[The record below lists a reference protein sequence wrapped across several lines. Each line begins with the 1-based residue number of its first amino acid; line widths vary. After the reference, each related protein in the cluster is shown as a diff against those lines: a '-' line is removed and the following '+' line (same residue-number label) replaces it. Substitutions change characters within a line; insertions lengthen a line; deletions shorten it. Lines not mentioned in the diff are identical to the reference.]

1 MIQDQSK
8 VQSHRRWQDSIRD
21 VPDFPKPG
29 IVFKDITPL
38 LADGAAFGAVVS
50 ELACH
55 VGPDVDAIVG
65 IESRGFIFG
74 AALAHQLGM
83 GLITVRK
90 PGKLPADVHS
100 VEYEL
105 EYGVDRLEIHRD
117 ALSSG
122 HRVVIVDDLL
132 ATGGTAAATVQLVEK
147 LGAEVAACLFVI
159 ELSFL
164 HGRDALAHVPIC
176 SLLNVEA

>member
-1 MIQDQSK
+1 MTKKKKNSATHK
-8 VQSHRRWQDSIRD
+8 RWQDHIRD

-29 IVFKDITPL
+29 IIFKDITPL
-38 LADGAAFGAVVS
+38 VADGDAFSAVVS

-55 VGPDVDAIVG
+55 VDSDVDAIVG

-74 AALAHQLGM
+74 AALAQQLGL

-90 PGKLPADVHS
+90 PGKLPSRVHS

-105 EYGVDRLEIHRD
+105 EYGMDRLEVHRD
-117 ALSSG
+117 ALTAG
-122 HRVVIVDDLL
+122 HKVVVIDDLL
-132 ATGGTAAATVQLVEK
+132 ATGGTAAATVKLIRQ

-164 HGRDALAHVPIC
+164 HGRKALKNVNVHSLMHVD
-176 SLLNVEA
+176 E

>member
-1 MIQDQSK
+1 MQDQ
-8 VQSHRRWQDSIRD
+8 VRWQEYVRD

-38 LADGAAFGAVVS
+38 LANGNAFGAVVS
-50 ELACH
+50 ELACQIDS
-55 VGPDVDAIVG
+55 DVDAIVG

-74 AALAHQLGM
+74 AALAQQLGL

-117 ALSSG
+117 ALSQG
-122 HRVVIVDDLL
+122 HKVVIVDDLL
-132 ATGGTAAATVQLVEK
+132 ATGGTAAATVQLVRK
-147 LGAEVAACLFVI
+147 LGAEVVSCLFVI
-159 ELSFL
+159 ELAFL
-164 HGRDALAHVPIC
+164 EGRSAIADVPVR
-176 SLLNVEA
+176 SLLQIDS